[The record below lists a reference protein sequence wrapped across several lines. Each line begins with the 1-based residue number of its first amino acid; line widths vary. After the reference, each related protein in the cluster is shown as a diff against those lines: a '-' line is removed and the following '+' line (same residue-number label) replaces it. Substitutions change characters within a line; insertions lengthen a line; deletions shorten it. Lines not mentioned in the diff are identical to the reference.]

1 MNILNLSS
9 LSLWDLGKGKG
20 RVSTYLPIKG
30 FVDRGHNVFYI
41 TLIPQHYS
49 LTLFISA

>member
-30 FVDRGHNVFYI
+30 FVDRGHNVYYI
-41 TLIPQHYS
+41 TNHVSQQ
-49 LTLFISA
+49 A